1 MDSAHGL
8 KFDVVVVG
16 AGAAGM
22 MCAIEAGKR
31 GRKVLLLEKAE
42 KCGQKILISG
52 GGRCNFTNLLA
63 APEKFISD
71 NPHFCKS
78 ALRQY
83 TQSDFIALV
92 EKHGIAYHEKKLGQ
106 LFCDESAKKIVAM
119 LEAECDAADVMIWRG
134 TGAERIDQKEG
145 SFLIHAGG
153 QSIKA
158 ESLVVATGGLSIPKL
173 GANDFAYRMAKT
185 FELPLALPR
194 PGLVP
199 FTFETKDKDR
209 FAGLTGVSAD
219 VVIHIGK
226 VQFREN
232 LLFTHKGLSG
242 PAILQ
247 ISSFWQPGEAIQ
259 IDFLPNVD
267 LASLLKE
274 KRQSQPKLKVGHL
287 LKEYL
292 ANRLIGTLLQ
302 DASDLPELGNLSDKR
317 VLEIVNNI
325 KLVKI
330 YPNGTEGYAKAEV
343 TVGGVSTGALNSKSM
358 EVKSVPGLFFIG
370 EAVDVTGFLGGYNFQ
385 WAWSSG
391 FVAGQYA

>member
-1 MDSAHGL
+1 MTSVDAL
-8 KFDVVVVG
+8 KYDVVVVG

-31 GRKVLLLEKAE
+31 GRKVLLLEKAQ

-92 EKHGIAYHEKKLGQ
+92 EKHGIAFHEKKLGQ
-106 LFCDESAKKIVAM
+106 LFCDESAKHIVKL
-119 LEAECDAADVMIWRG
+119 LETECAEGGVTIWRG
-134 TGAERIDQKEG
+134 SGADMINKTDDGFSISTGRQQ
-145 SFLIHAGG
+145 IH
-153 QSIKA
+153 S
-158 ESLVVATGGLSIPKL
+158 ESLVIATGGLSIPKL
-173 GANDFAYRMAKT
+173 GANDFAYRVART
-185 FELPLALPR
+185 FDLPLAPLR

-199 FTFETKDKDR
+199 FTFEPGDRER
-209 FAGLTGVSAD
+209 FADLTGVSAD
-219 VVIHIGK
+219 VKISIGK
-226 VQFREN
+226 IQFREN
-232 LLFTHKGLSG
+232 LLFTHRGLSG

-247 ISSFWQPGEAIQ
+247 ISSFWQSGESIM
-259 IDFLPNVD
+259 IDFLPDID
-267 LASLLKE
+267 LANLLKE
-274 KRQSQPKLKVGHL
+274 KRQSQPKLKVSAL
-287 LKEYL
+287 LKEFL
-292 ANRLIGTLLQ
+292 ANRLAVAVLRNF
-302 DASDLPELGNLSDKR
+302 DNLPEVGNLS
-317 VLEIVNNI
+317 NNIIQDLVKTI
-325 KLVKI
+325 KLVKVI
-330 YPNGTEGYAKAEV
+330 PSGTEGYAKAEV
-343 TVGGVSTGALNSKSM
+343 TVGGVSTAALYSKSM
-358 EVKSVPGLFFIG
+358 EVKSVPKLFFVG

>member
-1 MDSAHGL
+1 MSSARAL

-63 APEKFISD
+63 APEKFISN

-83 TQSDFIALV
+83 TQTDFIALV

-106 LFCDESAKKIVAM
+106 LFCDESAKQIVAM
-119 LEAECDAADVMIWRG
+119 LEAECTEADVTIWRG
-134 TGAERIDQKEG
+134 TGVDQIKRVKDA
-145 SFLIHAGG
+145 FLIFAGE
-153 QSIKA
+153 QTVEA
-158 ESLVVATGGLSIPKL
+158 ESAVLATGGLSIPKL
-173 GANDFAYRMAKT
+173 GANDFAYRMAKD
-185 FELPLALPR
+185 FDLSLVPPK

-199 FTFETKDKDR
+199 FTFEPADKER

-219 VVIHIGK
+219 VVIRIGK

-247 ISSFWQPGEAIQ
+247 ISSFWQAREAIQ
-259 IDFLPNVD
+259 IDFLPDID

-274 KRQSQPKLKVGHL
+274 KRQSQPKLKVENL
-287 LKEYL
+287 LKDFL
-292 ANRLIGTLLQ
+292 ANRLAVSLMQ
-302 DASDLPELGNLSDKR
+302 EVEELPELGNLSDTKIQEL
-317 VLEIVNNI
+317 VSKI

-330 YPNGTEGYAKAEV
+330 VPNGTEGYAKAEV
-343 TVGGVSTGALNSKSM
+343 TVGGVSTAVLNSKTM
-358 EVKSVPGLFFIG
+358 EVKSVSGLFFIG

>member
-1 MDSAHGL
+1 MDSAHAL

-31 GRKVLLLEKAE
+31 SRKVLLLEKAE

-106 LFCDESAKKIVAM
+106 LFCDESAKKIVSM
-119 LEAECDAADVMIWRG
+119 LEAECDAADVVIWHG

-145 SFLIHAGG
+145 SFLISAGG
-153 QSIKA
+153 QFIEA
-158 ESLVVATGGLSIPKL
+158 ESLVIATGGLSIPKL
-173 GANDFAYRMAKT
+173 GANDFAYRTAKT
-185 FELPLALPR
+185 FELPLAPPR

-199 FTFETKDKDR
+199 FTFEAKDKDR

-219 VVIHIGK
+219 VAIHFGK

-267 LASLLKE
+267 LISLLKE
-274 KRQSQPKLKVGHL
+274 KRQSQPKLKVGNL
-287 LKEYL
+287 LKDYL
-292 ANRLIGTLLQ
+292 ANRLIGALLQ
-302 DASDLPELGNLSDKR
+302 NAGDLPELGNLSDKR
-317 VLEIVNNI
+317 ILEIVNKI
-325 KLVKI
+325 KLVKL
-330 YPNGTEGYAKAEV
+330 YPSGTEGYAKAEV